1 MSGYGFIEQPSYSVP
16 CSTGDRA
23 EFVHSLK
30 TLIGVDPGPIESN
43 TGPIQHDAAAD
54 GTKVLRYAIHLD
66 LKISVLLELVISSIL
81 VKRFR

>member
-1 MSGYGFIEQPSYSVP
+1 MSGYGLIEQPLYSVS

-30 TLIGVDPGPIESN
+30 TLIGVDLGPIESN

-54 GTKVLRYAIHLD
+54 GTKVLRYAIHL
-66 LKISVLLELVISSIL
+66 KISVLLELVISSIL
-81 VKRFR
+81 VKRFC